1 MITEAHG
8 QASRSAPRA
17 LDEPS
22 YKPLSPPRTDTY
34 AEATNGGPSAHI
46 RPRNIPF
53 QYMSGKA

>member
-8 QASRSAPRA
+8 QASRSERGDGGPPISPSAP
-17 LDEPS
+17 P
-22 YKPLSPPRTDTY
+22 TDTHT
-34 AEATNGGPSAHI
+34 EATNGGPSAHI

>member
-22 YKPLSPPRTDTY
+22 HKPLIPPTDTH